1 VDVTAR
7 FAEVVGR
14 PEREIPLDE
23 AALLIAAHAH
33 PGLDI
38 ERGLTDL
45 DALAKEAGAHDPAVL
60 AHRLFVELGFA
71 GNTVDYGDPRNSYLD
86 DVLARRLGIPITL
99 SVVMMEVGRRSG
111 VALGGVGMPG
121 HFLVTTGGDDPVW
134 FDAFHDGRALDVEG
148 CRMVFHAVHAVHGAA
163 AEFSLDHLAIT
174 PTRTILDRMLANLH
188 HTLMQRD
195 PASAPWVIRLRL
207 TIPGA
212 SPAHRRQLATALGG
226 LGRFDE
232 AAGILLRLS
241 EELEGDEATIVA
253 REGTALRARGN

>member
-23 AALLIAAHAH
+23 AAFLVAAHAH

-45 DALAKEAGAHDPAVL
+45 DALAEDAGAHGPAVL
-60 AHRLFVELGFA
+60 AHRLFVDLGFA

-86 DVLARRLGIPITL
+86 DVLARRLGIPISL
-99 SVVMMEVGRRSG
+99 SVLMMEVGRRSG
-111 VALGGVGMPG
+111 ITLGGVGMPG

-134 FDAFHDGRALDVEG
+134 FDPFHDGRVLDVEG
-148 CRMVFHAVHAVHGAA
+148 CRAVFQAVHGEAA
-163 AEFSLDHLAIT
+163 DFSLDHLAIT
-174 PTRTILDRMLANLH
+174 PTRAILDRMLANLH

-207 TIPGA
+207 GIPGV
-212 SPAHRRQLATALGG
+212 SPVQRRRLANALGG

-232 AAGILLRLS
+232 AADVLLRLA
-241 EELEGDEATIVA
+241 EELEGNEATIVA
-253 REGTALRARGN
+253 GEGTALRARGN

>member
-1 VDVTAR
+1 MDVTAR

-14 PEREIPLDE
+14 SEREIPLDE

-38 ERGLTDL
+38 DGRLADL
-45 DALAKEAGAHDPAVL
+45 DALANEAAAHDPAVL

-86 DVLARRLGIPITL
+86 DVLTRRLGIPITL
-99 SVVMMEVGRRSG
+99 SVLMMEVGRRSG
-111 VALGGVGMPG
+111 VTLGGVGMPG

-134 FDAFHDGRALDVEG
+134 FDPFHDGRVLDVEG
-148 CRMVFHAVHAVHGAA
+148 CRAVFQTIHGDA

-174 PTRTILDRMLANLH
+174 PARTILDRMLANLH
-188 HTLMQRD
+188 HSLMQRD

-207 TIPGA
+207 SIPGA
-212 SPAHRRQLATALGG
+212 PPVHRRRLATALGG

-232 AAGILLRLS
+232 AADVLLRLA
-241 EELEGDEATIVA
+241 EELDGNEATIAA
-253 REGTALRARGN
+253 REATALRARGN

>member
-23 AALLIAAHAH
+23 AAFLVAAHAH

-45 DALAKEAGAHDPAVL
+45 DALAEGAGAHGPAVL
-60 AHRLFVELGFA
+60 AHRLFVDLGFA

-86 DVLARRLGIPITL
+86 DVLARRLGIPISL
-99 SVVMMEVGRRSG
+99 SVLMMEVGRRSG
-111 VALGGVGMPG
+111 ITLGGVGMPG

-134 FDAFHDGRALDVEG
+134 FDPFHDGRVLDVEG
-148 CRMVFHAVHAVHGAA
+148 CRAVFQAV
-163 AEFSLDHLAIT
+163 DHLAIT
-174 PTRTILDRMLANLH
+174 ATRAILDRMLANLH

-207 TIPGA
+207 GIPGV
-212 SPAHRRQLATALGG
+212 SPVLRRRLANALGG

-232 AAGILLRLS
+232 AADVLLRLA
-241 EELEGDEATIVA
+241 EELEGNEATIVA
-253 REGTALRARGN
+253 GEGTALRARGN

>member
-1 VDVTAR
+1 MDVTAR

-23 AALLIAAHAH
+23 AALLLAAHAH

-38 ERGLTDL
+38 ERGLVDL
-45 DALAKEAGAHDPAVL
+45 DALANEAAAHEPAVL
-60 AHRLFVELGFA
+60 ARRLFVELGFA

-99 SVVMMEVGRRSG
+99 SVLMMEVGRRSG
-111 VALGGVGMPG
+111 VTLGGVGMPG

-134 FDAFHDGRALDVEG
+134 FDPFHGGRVLDVEG
-148 CRMVFHAVHAVHGAA
+148 CRAVFDAVHGDA
-163 AEFSLDHLAIT
+163 AEFSLDHLSIT
-174 PTRTILDRMLANLH
+174 PTRTILDRILANLH

-207 TIPGA
+207 SIPGA
-212 SPAHRRQLATALGG
+212 SPVHRRQLATALGG
-226 LGRFDE
+226 LGQFDE
-232 AAGILLRLS
+232 AAGILLRLA
-241 EELEGDEATIVA
+241 EELEGNEATIVA
-253 REGTALRARGN
+253 REATALRARGN